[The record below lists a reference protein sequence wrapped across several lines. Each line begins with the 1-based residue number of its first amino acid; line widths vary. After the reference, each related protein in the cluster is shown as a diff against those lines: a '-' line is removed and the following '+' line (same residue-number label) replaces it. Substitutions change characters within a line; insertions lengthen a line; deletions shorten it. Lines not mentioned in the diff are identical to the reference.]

1 MTTSSFVLGLL
12 EFVSLDVCLDRVRA
26 GSAATDHETQATQNT
41 ARHKLFCIISII
53 LIKFL
58 VLKRVSSLTCWK
70 NLGAGESFG
79 DDTAGESES
88 PPGVS
93 ASNQHSVQ
101 PGAAI
106 DKLSIPRRTVVQP
119 RRGRSPRVESAI
131 PPRLSSL
138 RLAAGVPSATTP
150 PSDGPLQ
157 HSLAPL
163 GGHVVNKKDSFFTA
177 IIINLWIF
185 LFAGEMVKQS
195 G

>member
-1 MTTSSFVLGLL
+1 MGVFAGLK
-12 EFVSLDVCLDRVRA
+12 
-26 GSAATDHETQATQNT
+26 NN
-41 ARHKLFCIISII
+41 FCIISII

-119 RRGRSPRVESAI
+119 RRGRSPRVESAN

-138 RLAAGVPSATTP
+138 RLAAGVPSAATP

-163 GGHVVNKKDSFFTA
+163 GGHVVNKKDLFFTA
-177 IIINLWIF
+177 INYY
-185 LFAGEMVKQS
+185 
-195 G
+195 